1 MVQHTIVHF
10 EIPADDPEGLADF
23 YRDLFGWGIETA
35 EGFDDYWLIETA
47 PEGEG
52 VNGGMMERQHPQQ
65 QPVNY
70 IWVESVEEYV
80 AKAKELGA
88 ELVVEKTPVAE
99 MGWFAWLQDPQ
110 GNFFAIWESAEE
122 A

>member
-10 EIPADDPEGLADF
+10 EIPADDPEALAGF
-23 YRDLFGWGIETA
+23 YRELFGWKIETA
-35 EGFDDYWLIETA
+35 EGFEDYWSIQTA

-52 VNGGMMERQHPQQ
+52 VGGGLMKRQHPGQ

-70 IWVESVEEYV
+70 IWVESVDEYV
-80 AKAKELGA
+80 AKAQDLGA
-88 ELVVEKTPVAE
+88 EVLMEKTPVAE

-110 GNFFAIWESAEE
+110 GNFFAVWESTEE
-122 A
+122 

>member
-10 EIPADDPEGLADF
+10 EIPADDPETLADF
-23 YRDLFGWGIETA
+23 YRELFGWKIEAA
-35 EGFDDYWLIETA
+35 EGFEDYWMIQTA

-52 VNGGMMERQHPQQ
+52 VGGGLMERQQPGQ

-70 IWVESVEEYV
+70 IWVESVDDYV
-80 AKAKELGA
+80 SKAKQLGA
-88 ELVVEKTPVAE
+88 TVVVEKSPVTG

-110 GNFFAIWESAEE
+110 GNFFAVWETTEGE
-122 A
+122 